1 MRQLDGLTPLH
12 MAAMQRGGAAVAK
25 TLLDAGADATL
36 ADNDGCTALHQ
47 ALRLADHALFQT
59 LHAAL
64 ASAPPATDHRG
75 VYLAGRACDRGM
87 DHAAGLQA
95 WALFPIASLLKTLTE
110 DAVAHSPAVCN
121 SVFRT
126 DMQACLT
133 GACCSALHECDLGAM
148 CRVGAS
154 AVCSGG
160 RRHGH
165 TWRPAA
171 SWQPQP
177 GSG

>member
-64 ASAPPATDHRG
+64 ASAPPATDRRG
-75 VYLAGRACDRGM
+75 VYLAGR
-87 DHAAGLQA
+87 HATVA
-95 WALFPIASLLKTLTE
+95 WTMQQVFRHGRCSKIASLL
-110 DAVAHSPAVCN
+110 N
-121 SVFRT
+121 SNRRR
-126 DMQACLT
+126 
-133 GACCSALHECDLGAM
+133 CCTQPCCVQQQGRYAGWPSRSLLFCST
-148 CRVGAS
+148 RV
-154 AVCSGG
+154 
-160 RRHGH
+160 
-165 TWRPAA
+165 
-171 SWQPQP
+171 
-177 GSG
+177 

>member
-64 ASAPPATDHRG
+64 ASAPPATDRRG
-75 VYLAGRACDRGM
+75 VRPAGSACNGVRCP
-87 DHAAGLQA
+87 AAGLE
-95 WALFPIASLLKTLTE
+95 ALS
-110 DAVAHSPAVCN
+110 
-121 SVFRT
+121 
-126 DMQACLT
+126 
-133 GACCSALHECDLGAM
+133 ACCMLLLVVDPLNTH
-148 CRVGAS
+148 R
-154 AVCSGG
+154 
-160 RRHGH
+160 
-165 TWRPAA
+165 
-171 SWQPQP
+171 
-177 GSG
+177 